1 MRDLVE
7 LWAPVQQELTI
18 HDFMDGTGMKDMCTV
33 EKVLNKLVHVPL
45 YKGRSKCMLECG
57 MTVILI

>member
-1 MRDLVE
+1 M
-7 LWAPVQQELTI
+7 QQELTN
-18 HDFMDGTGMKDMCTV
+18 HDYMDGTGMKNMCTF
-33 EKVLNKLVHVPL
+33 EKVLNKLVDVPL